1 MKGFVN
7 GLMKACA
14 KACVKRVGC
23 VVLLVPAMLAAQDA
37 RPIALDEAVR
47 LARRNAPATVQSRNS
62 IRQAA
67 GTVRQRYAAFLP
79 NLSLS
84 SGASSSDGFNLAQVP
99 DTANPGS
106 FVSVPR
112 RFTQDWNG
120 NHGLSAQIQL
130 FGGGN
135 RVFQLQQARA
145 QLDAAEAAD
154 VTQDFAVA
162 LQVKQQYFAVLAAR
176 EQRLASQRQLESAEQ
191 QLRASVARVRAGAA
205 TRSDSLRTSIQVGN
219 ARLAILQAEN
229 GLANANASLAR
240 LIGSEVLVTAEESSA
255 GSETISMADPE
266 LLVFVERSP
275 AVQQAVANKAAA
287 KEGNRSTLSQYLPT
301 VSVTFGRSYSGRPG
315 EFQLWG
321 DGDLNSTRTNYN
333 VSWQLFNGLNR
344 EQQVLQARIA
354 LDNSD
359 AQLRDARLNAR
370 QQMIQQIGA
379 FRTAEVRVQIQL
391 ASVAA
396 GEEDLR
402 VQQERYA
409 LGASTLLDVLNSQ
422 STLDQARRDLI
433 QARLD
438 ARTAKAQIE
447 ALVGRDL

>member
-7 GLMKACA
+7 GL
-14 KACVKRVGC
+14 VKIVGSAM
-23 VVLLVPAMLAAQDA
+23 LFVPAMLAAQAA
-37 RPIALDEAVR
+37 RPIPLDEAVR
-47 LARRNAPATVQSRNS
+47 LARRNAPATVQSRNA

-79 NLSLS
+79 NLTLN
-84 SGASSSDGFNLAQVP
+84 SGVSNSEGFNLAQVADP
-99 DTANPGS
+99 ANPGS
-106 FVSVPR
+106 FISVPR
-112 RFTQDWNG
+112 PFSQDWAG
-120 NHGLSAQIQL
+120 NHGLNANLQL

-135 RVFQLQQARA
+135 RIFQLQQARA

-154 VTQDFAVA
+154 VTQEFTIA
-162 LQVKQQYFAVLAAR
+162 LQVKQQYYAVLAAR
-176 EQRLASQRQLESAEQ
+176 EQRLAADRQLESAEQ

-219 ARLAILQAEN
+219 ARLAILNAEN
-229 GLANANASLAR
+229 QLANANASLAR
-240 LIGSEVLVTAEESSA
+240 LIGSEVLVTAEEGSA
-255 GSETISMADPE
+255 GSETISMADAE
-266 LLVFVERSP
+266 LLDYVERSP
-275 AVQQAVANKAAA
+275 AVVQAVASKNAA
-287 KEGNRSTLSQYLPT
+287 KEGNRSTWSQYLPT
-301 VSVTFGRSYSGRPG
+301 ISVSLGKSYSGRAG

-321 DGDLNSTRTNYN
+321 DPDLNSTRTNYS

-344 EQQVLQARIA
+344 EQQVLQSSVAY
-354 LDNSD
+354 DNAE

-370 QQMIQQIGA
+370 AQMIQQIGA
-379 FRTAEVRVQIQL
+379 FRTAEARVQIQL

-402 VQQERYA
+402 VQQERYN

>member
-1 MKGFVN
+1 MKGFVKMI
-7 GLMKACA
+7 GGA
-14 KACVKRVGC
+14 
-23 VVLLVPAMLAAQDA
+23 VLLVPAMLTAQDA
-37 RPIALDEAVR
+37 RPIPLDEAVR
-47 LARRNAPATVQSRNS
+47 LARRNAPATVQSQNA

-79 NLSLS
+79 NLTLS
-84 SGASSSDGFNLAQVP
+84 SGASNSEGFNLAQVADP
-99 DTANPGS
+99 ANPGG
-106 FVSVPR
+106 FISVPR
-112 RFTQDWNG
+112 AFRQDWNG
-120 NHGLSAQIQL
+120 NHGLNANLQL

-135 RVFQLQQARA
+135 RLFQLQQARA

-154 VTQDFAVA
+154 VAQEFAIA

-176 EQRLASQRQLESAEQ
+176 EQRLAAQRQLESAEQ

-219 ARLAILQAEN
+219 ARLAILTAEN
-229 GLANANASLAR
+229 QLANANASLAR
-240 LIGSEVLVTAEESSA
+240 LIGSEVLVTAEEGGT
-255 GSETISMADPE
+255 GSETIAMTDTD
-266 LLVFVERSP
+266 LLDNIERSP
-275 AVQQAVANKAAA
+275 AVVQAVANHKAA
-287 KEGNRSTLSQYLPT
+287 KEGNRSSLSQYLPT
-301 VSVTFGRSYSGRPG
+301 ISVTLGRSYSGRPG

-321 DGDLNSTRTNYN
+321 DPDLNSTRTNYS

-344 EQQVLQARIA
+344 EQQVLSSRISQ
-354 LDNSD
+354 DNAE

-370 QQMIQQIGA
+370 AQMIQQIGA
-379 FRTAEVRVQIQL
+379 FRTAEARVQIQL

-402 VQQERYA
+402 VQQERYN

-438 ARTAKAQIE
+438 ARTAKAQLE